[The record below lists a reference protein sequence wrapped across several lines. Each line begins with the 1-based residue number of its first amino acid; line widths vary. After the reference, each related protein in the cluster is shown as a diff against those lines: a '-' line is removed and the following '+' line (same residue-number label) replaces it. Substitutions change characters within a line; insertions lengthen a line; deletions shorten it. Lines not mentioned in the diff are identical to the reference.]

1 MPNIAEKTLKDFIE
15 EKLSVRE
22 FEALPDTL
30 EITQNKLTM
39 ILKNP
44 LIMDMSELFAM
55 AKVLGITW
63 RKLIEEF
70 IEPIQ

>member
-1 MPNIAEKTLKDFIE
+1 MANIAEKTLKDFIE
-15 EKLSVRE
+15 DKLSVKE
-22 FEALPDTL
+22 FEALPESL

-39 ILKNP
+39 ILRNP
-44 LIMDMSELFAM
+44 LIMDMSELFAL

-70 IEPIQ
+70 VEPLQ

>member
-70 IEPIQ
+70 IEPIK